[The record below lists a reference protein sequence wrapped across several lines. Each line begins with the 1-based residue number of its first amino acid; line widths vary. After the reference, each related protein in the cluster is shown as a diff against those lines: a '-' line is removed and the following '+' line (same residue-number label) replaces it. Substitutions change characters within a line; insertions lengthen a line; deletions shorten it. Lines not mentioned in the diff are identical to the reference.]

1 MVTLGNLPFNKR
13 MAEMFMS
20 IARNRVLSNAQH
32 VALLPEAM
40 SRHGSRDRQWR
51 RVLWHATG
59 IRVRKFPITLDRVVR
74 PQ

>member
-1 MVTLGNLPFNKR
+1 
-13 MAEMFMS
+13 
-20 IARNRVLSNAQH
+20 
-32 VALLPEAM
+32 M